1 MNEGTVRKGP
11 RVKRVQGFNK
21 VSPQGVQR
29 EDVAG
34 KNNWLRRLLGTL
46 LCLTALALAAYFV
59 ADPVKRLLQ
68 RPLASVMV
76 EGDFFYISKER
87 AMELLSAELN
97 GEFLQLDLMHLKRV
111 LESEPWIEHAALVRR
126 WPDALEVK
134 ITEQQPIAR
143 WGKEGFLNQRGEII
157 RVPDISMLD
166 NLPLLEGDEIN
177 ASEIMQQYQDM
188 SQLLR
193 SRQLDVVALKSDKK
207 KSWRLVLT
215 GDVEMAIGRGQVME
229 KMRRFITAY
238 DQHLNKYWED
248 VGAIDVR
255 YTNGVAVQWLPDSN
269 ANKKYIK

>member
-21 VSPQGVQR
+21 VSPQGLQR
-29 EDVAG
+29 EEKAS
-34 KNNWLRRLLGTL
+34 KHNWLGRAVGFL
-46 LCLTALALAAYFV
+46 LCLTALALGAYFV

-76 EGDFFYISKER
+76 EGDFYYISKER
-87 AMELLSAELN
+87 AMELLSAELD

-166 NLPLLEGDEIN
+166 NLPLLEGDEID

-215 GDVEMAIGRGQVME
+215 GGVEVAIGRGQVME
-229 KMRRFITAY
+229 KMRRFVTAY

>member
-1 MNEGTVRKGP
+1 MNEGTVRKTP

-21 VSPQGVQR
+21 VSPQGQQR
-29 EDVAG
+29 DQMASKG
-34 KNNWLRRLLGTL
+34 NWLGRAVGFF
-46 LCLTALALAAYFV
+46 LCLIALGLGAYFV
-59 ADPVKRLLQ
+59 ADPVKRLLE

-76 EGDFFYISKER
+76 EGDFYYISKER
-87 AMELLSAELN
+87 AMELLSAELD
-97 GEFLQLDLMHLKRV
+97 GEFLQLDLMHLKDV
-111 LESEPWIEHAALVRR
+111 LESEPWVEHASLVRR

-157 RVPDISMLD
+157 RVADISMLD
-166 NLPLLEGDEIN
+166 NLPLLEGDEID

-193 SRQLDVVALKSDKK
+193 SRKLDVVALKSDKK

-215 GDVEMAIGRGQVME
+215 GGVEVAIGRGQMME

>member
-1 MNEGTVRKGP
+1 MNEGTVRKAP

-21 VSPQGVQR
+21 VSPQGQQR
-29 EDVAG
+29 DQMASKG
-34 KNNWLRRLLGTL
+34 NWLGRAVGFL
-46 LCLTALALAAYFV
+46 LCLIALGLGAYFV
-59 ADPVKRLLQ
+59 ADPVKRLLE

-76 EGDFFYISKER
+76 EGDFYYISKER
-87 AMELLSAELN
+87 AMELLSAELD
-97 GEFLQLDLMHLKRV
+97 GEFLQLDLMHLKDV
-111 LESEPWIEHAALVRR
+111 LENEPWVEHASLVRR
-126 WPDALEVK
+126 WPDTLEVK

-157 RVPDISMLD
+157 RVADISMLD
-166 NLPLLEGDEIN
+166 NLPLLEGDEID

-193 SRQLDVVALKSDKK
+193 SRKLDVVALKSDKK

-215 GDVEMAIGRGQVME
+215 GGVEVAIGRGQMME